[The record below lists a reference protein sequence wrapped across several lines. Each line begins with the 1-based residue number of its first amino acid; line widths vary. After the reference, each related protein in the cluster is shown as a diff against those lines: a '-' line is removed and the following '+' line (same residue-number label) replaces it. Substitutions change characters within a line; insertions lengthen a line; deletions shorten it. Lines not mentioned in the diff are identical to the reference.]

1 MLSNT
6 FILRYFYYF
15 NLHNIYQM
23 AEKEAKARIKINKLL
38 EEAGWTFFD
47 TEKGKATIKLESAIK
62 MDDLGDDFER
72 TKNGYID
79 FLLVDENQNP
89 ILVLEA
95 KKESLNPLIGKEQAR
110 KYAISQKVKFII
122 LSNGTLHYLWNIET
136 GNPEKI
142 QVFPTLESIKQ
153 YYQFN
158 PDSNKLV
165 TEVVND
171 DYVVLTQLPNYQQ
184 IPEFQDEQKKKDLI
198 FNLKLRFL
206 RYYQVEAIKAVQQ
219 WVSEGKK
226 RFLLEMAT
234 GTGKTLTAAA
244 LIKLFYRTGN
254 ARRILFLVDRLELEE
269 QARKDFTN
277 YLKNDLT
284 TVVYKEKKN
293 DWRKSE
299 IVVTTIQSLL
309 VNNKYKTLFSP
320 TDFDLIISDESHR
333 LLGGGNSR
341 ALFEYF
347 LGYKLG
353 LTATPKDYLK
363 HLDTDNFEDPRE
375 LERRMLL
382 DTYST
387 FGCESGVPTYRY
399 TLLDGAKDGYLRQPI
414 VVDARTDVTTKLLS
428 EQGYGVMVTVASTE
442 QEDILEEVNYKQ
454 NHFERKFFSEETN
467 RVFCKTFL
475 ENGLKDPISGEFGK
489 SLVFAVSQNHAAKL
503 AQILNEYAH
512 QFYPGKY
519 QSDFAVQVTSNVQN
533 SQQMTVDFSNDK
545 LLGFS
550 DFTNDDAILESY
562 KTSKARVCVTVGMM
576 TTGWDCPNILNLGLM
591 RPIFSPT
598 EFIQIKGR
606 GTRIHKFELTFKN
619 ELGKQETVFLDKQHF
634 KLFDFFATCEYF
646 EEKYQYDQV
655 LKLPVK
661 SDKRN
666 DIPILDDNTLKPKRD
681 GYETDEADRI
691 VNIKESVVDFSGMK
705 VDRMFFQQFEEKVKT
720 DVEIKQLM
728 EAGDVE
734 IATSIAK
741 EKYDNK
747 PDEFFDLE
755 KLRKSLKID
764 RKISWR
770 ELLELVYY
778 GNVIKVKDDLL
789 DDEFQ
794 KFISTNDVSH
804 IEDIQALRYFFYA
817 YITDPSVKNIIDQKE
832 YTELYHNPS
841 FNVEDFSRVDD
852 NMKNILPQY
861 IKTYVSTNKYL

>member
-1 MLSNT
+1 
-6 FILRYFYYF
+6 
-15 NLHNIYQM
+15 M

-38 EEAGWTFFD
+38 EESGWSFFD
-47 TEKGKATIKLESAIK
+47 TDKGKATIKLESSIK
-62 MDDLGDDFER
+62 MDDLGEDFEHS
-72 TKNGYID
+72 KNGFID

-95 KKESLNPLIGKEQAR
+95 KKESLNPLVGKEQAR
-110 KYAISQKVKFII
+110 NYAKSQKVKFII

-136 GNPEKI
+136 GNPEQI

-158 PDSNKLV
+158 PDPSKLFS
-165 TEVVND
+165 EQVND
-171 DYVVLTQLPNYQQ
+171 DYVVLTQLPNYKQ
-184 IPEFQDEQKKKDLI
+184 IPEFQDLPAGANAQLGEQKKKDLI

-219 WVSEGKK
+219 SVSEGKK

-277 YLKNDLT
+277 YLKNDIT

-293 DWRKSE
+293 DWRKAD
-299 IVVTTIQSLL
+299 IVVTTIQSLM

-363 HLDTDNFEDPRE
+363 HLDTDNIDDPRE

-382 DTYST
+382 DTYTT
-387 FGCESGVPTYRY
+387 FGCESGIPTYRY
-399 TLLDGAKDGYLRQPI
+399 TLVDGAKDGYLRQPI

-428 EQGYGVMVTVASTE
+428 EQGYGIIVTVASSE

-454 NHFERKFFSEETN
+454 SHFERKFFSEETN
-467 RVFCKTFL
+467 RVFCKTFI
-475 ENGLKDPISGEFGK
+475 ENGLKDPINGEFGK

-503 AQILNEYAH
+503 AQLLNEYAH
-512 QFYPGKY
+512 QIFPGKY
-519 QSDFAVQVTSNVQN
+519 QSDFAVQVTSNVKGA
-533 SQQMTVDFSNDK
+533 QQMTIDFGEKDS
-545 LLGFS
+545 LLGRSQFAK
-550 DFTNDDAILESY
+550 NNEILESY

-606 GTRIHKFELTFKN
+606 GTRIHKFEHKFKN
-619 ELGKQETVFLDKQHF
+619 DPDSYRDEEENISIDKAAF

-655 LKLPVK
+655 LKLPVNF
-661 SDKRN
+661 DKG
-666 DIPILDDNTLKPKRD
+666 DDMPTVDDNTFKPKRE
-681 GYETDEADRI
+681 GYEYTENDRI
-691 VNIKESVVDFSGMK
+691 HSFREQQVDFAGMK

-720 DVEIKQLM
+720 DDEIKQLM

-734 IATSIAK
+734 VATARAK

-747 PDEFFDLE
+747 PEEYFDLE

-764 RKISWR
+764 RKIGWR
-770 ELLELVYY
+770 ELLELIYF
-778 GNVIKVKDDLL
+778 GNQIKGKDDLL
-789 DDEFQ
+789 SDEFE
-794 KFISTNDVSH
+794 KFISTNNVSY
-804 IEDIQALRYFFYA
+804 INDLQGLRYFFYA
-817 YITDPSVKNIIDQKE
+817 YITDPSVREIIDQQDF
-832 YTELYHNPS
+832 TELYHNPT
-841 FNVEDFSRVDD
+841 FNVEDFNRVDD
-852 NMKNILPQY
+852 EMKSKLPYY
-861 IKTYVSTNKYL
+861 IKTYVPLNKFISS

>member
-1 MLSNT
+1 
-6 FILRYFYYF
+6 
-15 NLHNIYQM
+15 M

-38 EEAGWTFFD
+38 EEAGWRFFD
-47 TEKGKATIKLESAIK
+47 TDKGKATIKLESSIK
-62 MDDLGDDFER
+62 MDDLGEDFEHS
-72 TKNGYID
+72 KNGFID

-89 ILVLEA
+89 VLVLEA
-95 KKESLNPLIGKEQAR
+95 NKESLNPLVGKEQAR
-110 KYAISQKVKFII
+110 NYAKSQKVKFVI
-122 LSNGTLHYLWNIET
+122 LSNGTLHYLWNIES
-136 GNPEKI
+136 GNPEQI

-153 YYQFN
+153 YYEFN
-158 PDSNKLV
+158 PDPNKLV
-165 TEVVND
+165 SEEVNA
-171 DYVVLTQLPNYQQ
+171 DYVVLTQLPNYKQ

-206 RYYQVEAIKAVQQ
+206 RYYQVEAIHAVQKA
-219 WVSEGKK
+219 VSEGKK

-234 GTGKTLTAAA
+234 GTGKTLTSAAI
-244 LIKLFYRTGN
+244 IKLFYRTGN
-254 ARRILFLVDRLELEE
+254 ARRVLFLVDRLELEE

-284 TVVYKEKKN
+284 TVVYKEKRN
-293 DWRKSE
+293 DWRKAE
-299 IVVTTIQSLL
+299 IVVTTIQSLM
-309 VNNKYKTLFSP
+309 VNNKYKKLFSP

-363 HLDTDNFEDPRE
+363 HLDTENIEDPRE

-382 DTYST
+382 DTYTT
-387 FGCESGVPTYRY
+387 FGCESGIPTYRY
-399 TLLDGAKDGYLRQPI
+399 TLVDGAKDGYLLQPI

-428 EQGYGVMVTVASTE
+428 EQGYGVMVTVATSE
-442 QEDILEEVNYKQ
+442 QEDVLEEVKYKQ
-454 NHFERKFFSEETN
+454 NHFERKFFSDETN
-467 RVFCKTFL
+467 RVFCKTFI
-475 ENGLKDPISGEFGK
+475 ENGLKDPITGEFGK

-503 AQILNEYAH
+503 AQLLNEYAH
-512 QFYPGKY
+512 QFFPGKY
-519 QSDFAVQVTSNVQN
+519 QSDFAVQVTSNVQH

-550 DFTNDDAILESY
+550 NFAKGNEMLESY

-576 TTGWDCPNILNLGLM
+576 TTGWDCPNILNLALM

-606 GTRIHKFELTFKN
+606 GTRVHTFEHKFKN
-619 ELGKQETVFLDKQHF
+619 EFGEEETISVDKQTF

-655 LKLPVK
+655 LKLPKNFEKGEDFPTV
-661 SDKRN
+661 
-666 DIPILDDNTLKPKRD
+666 DDNTLKPKRD
-681 GYETDEADRI
+681 GYEY
-691 VNIKESVVDFSGMK
+691 KENDKIATWNEQQVDFTGMK

-720 DVEIKQLM
+720 DEEIKQLM

-734 IATSIAK
+734 IATARAK

-747 PDEFFDLE
+747 PEEYFDLE
-755 KLRKSLKID
+755 KLRRSLKID

-770 ELLELVYY
+770 ELLELIYF
-778 GNVIKVKDDLL
+778 GSQIKGKDDLL
-789 DDEFQ
+789 SDEFE
-794 KFISTNDVSH
+794 KFISTNNVA
-804 IEDIQALRYFFYA
+804 DISDLQSLRYFFYA
-817 YITDPSVKNIIDQKE
+817 YITDPSVREIIDQQDF
-832 YTELYHNPS
+832 TELYHNPT
-841 FNVEDFSRVDD
+841 FNVEDFNRVPDE
-852 NMKNILPQY
+852 MKSKLPY
-861 IKTYVSTNKYL
+861 YVKTYVPLNKFLSA

>member
-1 MLSNT
+1 
-6 FILRYFYYF
+6 
-15 NLHNIYQM
+15 M
-23 AEKEAKARIKINKLL
+23 AAKEAKARIKINKLL
-38 EEAGWTFFD
+38 EESGWSFFD
-47 TEKGKATIKLESAIK
+47 TDKGKATIKLESSIR
-62 MDDLGDDFER
+62 MDDLGEDFESA
-72 TKNGYID
+72 KSGFID

-95 KKESLNPLIGKEQAR
+95 KKESLNPLVGKEQAR
-110 KYAISQKVKFII
+110 NYAKSQKVKFII
-122 LSNGTLHYLWNIET
+122 LSNGTLHYLWNIEN
-136 GNPEKI
+136 GNPEQI

-158 PDSNKLV
+158 PDPSK
-165 TEVVND
+165 VVSEQVHD
-171 DYVVLTQLPNYQQ
+171 DYVVLTQLPNYKQ
-184 IPEFQDEQKKKDLI
+184 IPEFQDKQKKKDLI

-219 WVSEGKK
+219 WVSAGKK

-254 ARRILFLVDRLELEE
+254 ARRVLFLVDRLELEE

-277 YLKNDLT
+277 YLKNDIT

-293 DWRKSE
+293 DWRKAD
-299 IVVTTIQSLL
+299 IVVTTIQSLM

-320 TDFDLIISDESHR
+320 TDFDLIVSDESHR

-363 HLDTDNFEDPRE
+363 YLDTDNIDDPRE
-375 LERRMLL
+375 LERRRLL
-382 DTYST
+382 DTYAT

-399 TLLDGAKDGYLRQPI
+399 TLVDGAKDGYLRQPI

-428 EQGYGVMVTVASTE
+428 EQGYGIMVTVASSE
-442 QEDILEEVNYKQ
+442 QEDILEEVNYRQ

-467 RVFCKTFL
+467 RVFCKTFI
-475 ENGLKDPISGEFGK
+475 ENGLKDPINDEFGK

-503 AQILNEYAH
+503 AQLLNEYAH
-512 QFYPGKY
+512 QFFPGKY
-519 QSDFAVQVTSNVQN
+519 RSDFAVQVTSNVPN
-533 SQQMTVDFSNDK
+533 SQQMTIDFSNDK

-550 DFTNDDAILESY
+550 NFAKQNEILESY
-562 KTSKARVCVTVGMM
+562 KTSKTRVCVTVGMM

-606 GTRIHKFELTFKN
+606 GTRIHTFEHKFKN
-619 ELGKQETVFLDKQHF
+619 FEGEEETKSIDKTAF

-655 LKLPVK
+655 LKLPVNF
-661 SDKRN
+661 DKG
-666 DIPILDDNTLKPKRD
+666 DDMPTVADNLIKPKRE
-681 GYETDEADRI
+681 GYEYKEDDRI
-691 VNIKESVVDFSGMK
+691 HSLHEQQVDFAGMK

-720 DVEIKQLM
+720 DNEIKQLM

-734 IATSIAK
+734 VATARAK

-747 PDEFFDLE
+747 PEEYFDLE

-764 RKISWR
+764 RKIGWR
-770 ELLELVYY
+770 ELLELIYF
-778 GNVIKVKDDLL
+778 GNQIKGKDDLL
-789 DDEFQ
+789 SDEFE
-794 KFISTNDVSH
+794 KFISTNNVSN
-804 IEDIQALRYFFYA
+804 ISDLQGLRYFFDA
-817 YITDPSVKNIIDQKE
+817 YITDPSVREIIDQQDF
-832 YTELYHNPS
+832 TELYHNPT
-841 FNVEDFSRVDD
+841 FNVEDFNRVDD
-852 NMKNILPQY
+852 EMKSKLPYY
-861 IKTYVSTNKYL
+861 IKTYVPINKFLSN

>member
-1 MLSNT
+1 MNP
-6 FILRYFYYF
+6 
-15 NLHNIYQM
+15 
-23 AEKEAKARIKINKLL
+23 KEAQARIKINKFL
-38 EEAGWTFFD
+38 EDAGWRFFD
-47 TEKGKATIKLESAIK
+47 TEKGKATIKLESSIT
-62 MDDLGDDFER
+62 MDDLGEDFEHS
-72 TKNGYID
+72 KNGFID
-79 FLLVDENQNP
+79 FLLVDENKNP

-95 KKESLNPLIGKEQAR
+95 KKESLNPLVGKEQAR
-110 KYAISQKVKFII
+110 NYAKSQKVKFII

-136 GNPEKI
+136 GNPEQI
-142 QVFPTLESIKQ
+142 QVFPSLESIKQ

-158 PDSNKLV
+158 PDPSKLV
-165 TEVVND
+165 SEEIND
-171 DYVVLTQLPNYQQ
+171 DYVVLTQLPNYKQ
-184 IPEFQDEQKKKDLI
+184 IPEFKDEQKKKDLI

-219 WVSEGKK
+219 SVKEGKK

-254 ARRILFLVDRLELEE
+254 ARRILFLVDRLELED

-277 YLKNDLT
+277 YLKNDIT

-293 DWRKSE
+293 DWRKAD
-299 IVVTTIQSLL
+299 IVVTTIQSLM

-363 HLDTDNFEDPRE
+363 HLDTDNIEDPRE

-382 DTYST
+382 DTYIT
-387 FGCESGVPTYRY
+387 FGCESGQPTYRY
-399 TLLDGAKDGYLRQPI
+399 TLTDGAKDGFLRQPI

-428 EQGYGVMVTVASTE
+428 EQGYGIMVTIASTE

-467 RVFCKTFL
+467 RVFCKTFI

-503 AQILNEYAH
+503 AQLLNEYAH
-512 QFYPGKY
+512 QLFPNKY
-519 QSDFAVQVTSNVQN
+519 QSDFAVQVTSNVAN
-533 SQQMTVDFSNDK
+533 SQQMSIDYSNDK

-550 DFTNDDAILESY
+550 NFAKDNEILESY
-562 KTSKARVCVTVGMM
+562 KTSIARICVTVGMM

-606 GTRIHKFELTFKN
+606 GTRIHKFEHKFKN
-619 ELGKQETVFLDKQHF
+619 DLGEVETISIDKKAF

-655 LKLPVK
+655 LKLPINI
-661 SDKRN
+661 DKG
-666 DIPILDDNTLKPKRD
+666 DEVLVFEDTLKAKRE
-681 GYETDEADRI
+681 GFEY
-691 VNIKESVVDFSGMK
+691 KENDKITSFQEKQVDFQGMK

-720 DVEIKQLM
+720 DDEIKLLM

-734 IATSIAK
+734 IASARAK

-747 PDEFFDLE
+747 PEEYFDLE

-764 RKISWR
+764 RKIGWR
-770 ELLELVYY
+770 ELLELIYF
-778 GNVIKVKDDLL
+778 GNKIKGKDDLL
-789 DDEFQ
+789 SDEFD
-794 KFISTNDVSH
+794 KFISTNNISNVS
-804 IEDIQALRYFFYA
+804 DLQSLRYFFYA
-817 YITDPSVKNIIDQKE
+817 YITDPTVRDIIDQQE
-832 YTELYHNPS
+832 FTELYHNPT
-841 FNVEDFSRVDD
+841 FNVEDFNRVDD
-852 NMKNILPQY
+852 DMKSKLPYY
-861 IKTYVSTNKYL
+861 IKTYVPLNKFISS

>member
-1 MLSNT
+1 
-6 FILRYFYYF
+6 
-15 NLHNIYQM
+15 M
-23 AEKEAKARIKINKLL
+23 AQKEAKARIKINKLL
-38 EEAGWTFFD
+38 EEAGWRFFD
-47 TEKGKATIKLESAIK
+47 SDKGKATIHLESSIK
-62 MDDLGDDFER
+62 MDDLGEDFEHS
-72 TKNGYID
+72 KNGFID
-79 FLLVDENQNP
+79 FLLVDDNQNP

-95 KKESLNPLIGKEQAR
+95 KKESLNPLVGKEQAR
-110 KYAISQKVKFII
+110 NYAKSQKVKFII

-136 GNPEKI
+136 GNPEQI

-158 PDSNKLV
+158 PDPSKLV
-165 TEVVND
+165 SEQVND
-171 DYVVLTQLPNYQQ
+171 DFVVLTQLPNYKQ
-184 IPEFQDEQKKKDLI
+184 IPEFQVEQKKKDLI

-219 WVSEGKK
+219 SVSEGKK

-254 ARRILFLVDRLELEE
+254 ARRILFLVDRLELEV

-277 YLKNDLT
+277 YLKNDIT

-293 DWRKSE
+293 DWRKAD
-299 IVVTTIQSLL
+299 IVVTTIQSLM

-363 HLDTDNFEDPRE
+363 HLDSDNIDDPRE

-382 DTYST
+382 DTYAT
-387 FGCESGVPTYRY
+387 FGCESGIPTYRY
-399 TLLDGAKDGYLRQPI
+399 TLVNGAKDGYLRQPI

-428 EQGYGVMVTVASTE
+428 QQGYGIMVTVASTE

-467 RVFCKTFL
+467 RVFCKTFI
-475 ENGLKDPISGEFGK
+475 ENGLKDPINGEFGK

-503 AQILNEYAH
+503 AQLLNEYAH
-512 QFYPGKY
+512 QIFPGKY

-550 DFTNDDAILESY
+550 HFAKENETLESY
-562 KTSKARVCVTVGMM
+562 KTSKVRVCVTVGMM

-606 GTRIHKFELTFKN
+606 GTRIHKFEHKFKN
-619 ELGKQETVFLDKQHF
+619 DLGEEENISIDKAAF

-646 EEKYQYDQV
+646 EEKFQYDQL
-655 LKLPVK
+655 LKLPVNI
-661 SDKRN
+661 DKGN
-666 DIPILDDNTLKPKRD
+666 EMPTVDDNTIKPKRE
-681 GYETDEADRI
+681 GYEYKEDDRI
-691 VNIKESVVDFSGMK
+691 HTILEQQVDLTGMK

-720 DVEIKQLM
+720 DNEIKQLM

-734 IATSIAK
+734 VATARAK

-747 PDEFFDLE
+747 PEEYFDLE

-764 RKISWR
+764 RKIGWR
-770 ELLELVYY
+770 ELLELIYF
-778 GNVIKVKDDLL
+778 GNQIKGKDDLL
-789 DDEFQ
+789 SDEFE
-794 KFISTNDVSH
+794 KFISTNNVSN
-804 IEDIQALRYFFYA
+804 IDDLQGLRYFFYA
-817 YITDPSVKNIIDQKE
+817 YITDPSVRHIIDQQDF
-832 YTELYHNPS
+832 TELYHNSS
-841 FNVEDFSRVDD
+841 FNVEDFNRVDD
-852 NMKNILPQY
+852 DMKSKLPY
-861 IKTYVSTNKYL
+861 YVNTYVPIQKFV

>member
-1 MLSNT
+1 
-6 FILRYFYYF
+6 
-15 NLHNIYQM
+15 M

-38 EEAGWTFFD
+38 EEAGWRFFD
-47 TEKGKATIKLESAIK
+47 TDKGKATIKLESSIK
-62 MDDLGDDFER
+62 MDDLGEDFENS
-72 TKNGYID
+72 KNGFID

-89 ILVLEA
+89 VLVLEA
-95 KKESLNPLIGKEQAR
+95 KKESLNPLVGKEQAR
-110 KYAISQKVKFII
+110 NYAKSQKVKFVI

-136 GNPEKI
+136 GNPEQI

-153 YYQFN
+153 YYEFN
-158 PDSNKLV
+158 PDPNKLV
-165 TEVVND
+165 SEEVNA
-171 DYVVLTQLPNYQQ
+171 DYVVLTQLPNYKQ

-206 RYYQVEAIKAVQQ
+206 RYYQVEAIQAVQKA
-219 WVSEGKK
+219 VSEGKK

-234 GTGKTLTAAA
+234 GTGKTLTSAAI
-244 LIKLFYRTGN
+244 IKLFYRTGN
-254 ARRILFLVDRLELEE
+254 ARRVLFLVDRLELEE

-284 TVVYKEKKN
+284 TVVYKEKRN
-293 DWRKSE
+293 DWRKAE
-299 IVVTTIQSLL
+299 IVVTTIQSLM
-309 VNNKYKTLFSP
+309 VNNKYKKLFSP

-363 HLDTDNFEDPRE
+363 HLDTENIEDPRE

-382 DTYST
+382 DTYTT
-387 FGCESGVPTYRY
+387 FGCESGIPTYRY
-399 TLLDGAKDGYLRQPI
+399 TLVDGAKDGYLRQLI

-428 EQGYGVMVTVASTE
+428 EQGYGVMVTVATSE
-442 QEDILEEVNYKQ
+442 QEDVLEEVKYKQ
-454 NHFERKFFSEETN
+454 NHFERKFFSDETN
-467 RVFCKTFL
+467 RVFCKTFI
-475 ENGLKDPISGEFGK
+475 ENGLKDPITGEFGK

-503 AQILNEYAH
+503 AQLLNEYAH
-512 QFYPGKY
+512 QYFPGKY

-533 SQQMTVDFSNDK
+533 SQQMTVDYSNDK

-550 DFTNDDAILESY
+550 NFAKGNEILESY

-576 TTGWDCPNILNLGLM
+576 TTGWDCPNILNLALM

-606 GTRIHKFELTFKN
+606 GTRVHTFEHKFKN
-619 ELGKQETVFLDKQHF
+619 ELGEEETISIDKQTF

-655 LKLPVK
+655 LKLPK
-661 SDKRN
+661 N
-666 DIPILDDNTLKPKRD
+666 FEQGDDFPTVDDFTLKPKRD
-681 GYETDEADRI
+681 GYEY
-691 VNIKESVVDFSGMK
+691 KENDKIATWNEQQVDFTGMK

-720 DVEIKQLM
+720 DEEIKQLM

-734 IATSIAK
+734 IATARAK

-747 PDEFFDLE
+747 PEEYFDLE
-755 KLRKSLKID
+755 KLRRSLKID
-764 RKISWR
+764 RKIGWR
-770 ELLELVYY
+770 ELLELIYF
-778 GNVIKVKDDLL
+778 GNQIKGKDDLL
-789 DDEFQ
+789 SDEFE
-794 KFISTNDVSH
+794 KFISTNNVA
-804 IEDIQALRYFFYA
+804 DINDLQGLRYFFYA
-817 YITDPSVKNIIDQKE
+817 YITDPSVREIIDQQDF
-832 YTELYHNPS
+832 TELYHNPT
-841 FNVEDFSRVDD
+841 FNVEDFNRVPDE
-852 NMKNILPQY
+852 MKSKLPY
-861 IKTYVSTNKYL
+861 YVKTYVPLNKFLSA

>member
-1 MLSNT
+1 
-6 FILRYFYYF
+6 
-15 NLHNIYQM
+15 M

-38 EEAGWTFFD
+38 EESGWSFFD
-47 TEKGKATIKLESAIK
+47 SDKGKATIKLESSIK
-62 MDDLGDDFER
+62 MDDLGEDFENA
-72 TKNGYID
+72 KSGFID

-95 KKESLNPLIGKEQAR
+95 KKESLNPLVGKEQAR
-110 KYAISQKVKFII
+110 NYAKSQKGKFII

-136 GNPEKI
+136 GNPEQI

-158 PDSNKLV
+158 PEPGKLIS
-165 TEVVND
+165 EQVND
-171 DYVVLTQLPNYQQ
+171 DYVVLTQLPNYKQ
-184 IPEFQDEQKKKDLI
+184 IPEFQDLPAGADAQAGEQKKKDLI

-219 WVSEGKK
+219 SVSEGKK

-277 YLKNDLT
+277 YLKNDIT

-293 DWRKSE
+293 DWRKAD
-299 IVVTTIQSLL
+299 IVVTNIQSLI

-320 TDFDLIISDESHR
+320 IDFDLIISDESHR

-363 HLDTDNFEDPRE
+363 HLDTDNIDDPRE
-375 LERRMLL
+375 LERRMML
-382 DTYST
+382 DTYTT
-387 FGCESGVPTYRY
+387 FGCESGIPTYRY
-399 TLLDGAKDGYLRQPI
+399 TLVDGAKDGYLRQPI

-428 EQGYGVMVTVASTE
+428 EQGYGIMVTVASSE

-467 RVFCKTFL
+467 RVFCKTFI
-475 ENGLKDPISGEFGK
+475 ENGLKDPINGEFGK

-503 AQILNEYAH
+503 AQLLNEYAH
-512 QFYPGKY
+512 QIFPNKY

-550 DFTNDDAILESY
+550 HFAKDNEILESY

-606 GTRIHKFELTFKN
+606 GTRIHKFEHKFKN
-619 ELGKQETVFLDKQHF
+619 DLGEEENISIDKAAF

-655 LKLPVK
+655 LKLPVNF
-661 SDKRN
+661 DKA
-666 DIPILDDNTLKPKRD
+666 DDMPPVDDNTIKPKRN
-681 GYETDEADRI
+681 GYEYDENDFI
-691 VNIKESVVDFSGMK
+691 TYVKEQQVDFTGMK

-720 DVEIKQLM
+720 DDEIKQLM

-734 IATSIAK
+734 VATARAK

-747 PDEFFDLE
+747 PEEYFNLE

-764 RKISWR
+764 RKIGWR
-770 ELLELVYY
+770 ELLELIYF
-778 GNVIKVKDDLL
+778 GNQIKGKDDLL
-789 DDEFQ
+789 SDEFE
-794 KFISTNDVSH
+794 KFINTNNVSN
-804 IEDIQALRYFFYA
+804 IDDLQGLRYFFYA
-817 YITDPSVKNIIDQKE
+817 YITDPSVRQIIDQQDF
-832 YTELYHNPS
+832 TELYHNPS
-841 FNVEDFSRVDD
+841 FNVEDFNRVDD
-852 NMKNILPQY
+852 EMKSKLPY
-861 IKTYVSTNKYL
+861 YVNTYVPMQKFVN

>member
-1 MLSNT
+1 
-6 FILRYFYYF
+6 
-15 NLHNIYQM
+15 M

-38 EEAGWTFFD
+38 EESGWSFFD
-47 TEKGKATIKLESAIK
+47 TDKGKATIKLESSIK
-62 MDDLGDDFER
+62 MDDLGEDFENA
-72 TKNGYID
+72 KSGFID

-95 KKESLNPLIGKEQAR
+95 KKESLNPLVGKEQAR
-110 KYAISQKVKFII
+110 SYAKSQKVKFII

-136 GNPEKI
+136 GNPEQI

-158 PDSNKLV
+158 PEPSKLV
-165 TEVVND
+165 SEQVND
-171 DYVVLTQLPNYQQ
+171 DYVVLTQLPNYKQ
-184 IPEFQDEQKKKDLI
+184 IPEFQDEKKKKDLI

-219 WVSEGKK
+219 SVSEGKK

-277 YLKNDLT
+277 YLKNDIT

-293 DWRKSE
+293 DWRKAD
-299 IVVTTIQSLL
+299 IVVTTIQSLM

-320 TDFDLIISDESHR
+320 TDFDFIISDESHR

-363 HLDTDNFEDPRE
+363 HLDTDNIDDPRE

-382 DTYST
+382 DTYTT
-387 FGCESGVPTYRY
+387 FGCESGIPTYRY
-399 TLLDGAKDGYLRQPI
+399 TLVDGAKDGYLRQPI

-428 EQGYGVMVTVASTE
+428 EQGYSIMVTVASSE
-442 QEDILEEVNYKQ
+442 QEDILEEVKYKQ
-454 NHFERKFFSEETN
+454 NHFERKFFSEVTN
-467 RVFCKTFL
+467 RVFCKTFI

-503 AQILNEYAH
+503 AQLLNEYAH
-512 QFYPGKY
+512 QIFPGKY

-550 DFTNDDAILESY
+550 HFANNVDLLESY

-606 GTRIHKFELTFKN
+606 GTRIHKFEHKFKN
-619 ELGKQETVFLDKQHF
+619 DLGEEENISIDKAAF

-655 LKLPVK
+655 LKLPVNFEK
-661 SDKRN
+661 GDDKPTGG
-666 DIPILDDNTLKPKRD
+666 DITIKPKRD
-681 GYETDEADRI
+681 GYEYKENDRI
-691 VNIKESVVDFSGMK
+691 HSLHEQHVDFAGMK

-734 IATSIAK
+734 VATARAK

-747 PDEFFDLE
+747 PEEYFDLE

-764 RKISWR
+764 RKIGWR
-770 ELLELVYY
+770 ELLELIYF
-778 GNVIKVKDDLL
+778 GNQIKGKDDLL
-789 DDEFQ
+789 SDEFE
-794 KFISTNDVSH
+794 KFISTNNVSN
-804 IEDIQALRYFFYA
+804 IDDLQGLRYFFYA
-817 YITDPSVKNIIDQKE
+817 YITDPSVRNIIDQQDF
-832 YTELYHNPS
+832 TELYHNPS
-841 FNVEDFSRVDD
+841 FNVEDFNRVDD
-852 NMKNILPQY
+852 EMKSKLPYY
-861 IKTYVSTNKYL
+861 IKTYVPLNKFLSA

>member
-1 MLSNT
+1 
-6 FILRYFYYF
+6 
-15 NLHNIYQM
+15 M

-38 EEAGWTFFD
+38 EESGWSFFD
-47 TEKGKATIKLESAIK
+47 TNKGKATIKLESSIK
-62 MDDLGDDFER
+62 MFDLGEDFENA
-72 TKNGYID
+72 KSGFID

-95 KKESLNPLIGKEQAR
+95 KKESLNPLVGKEQAR
-110 KYAISQKVKFII
+110 NYAKSQKVKFII

-136 GNPEKI
+136 GNPEQI

-158 PDSNKLV
+158 PDPSKLV
-165 TEVVND
+165 SEQVND
-171 DYVVLTQLPNYQQ
+171 DYVVLTQLPNYKQ
-184 IPEFQDEQKKKDLI
+184 IPEFQEEPKTEAGIRQKKDLM

-219 WVSEGKK
+219 SVSEGKK

-254 ARRILFLVDRLELEE
+254 ARRILFLVDRLELED

-277 YLKNDLT
+277 YLKNDLA

-293 DWRKSE
+293 DWRKAD
-299 IVVTTIQSLL
+299 IFVTTIQSLM

-363 HLDTDNFEDPRE
+363 HLETDNIDDPRE
-375 LERRMLL
+375 MERRMLL
-382 DTYST
+382 DTYAT
-387 FGCESGVPTYRY
+387 FGCDSGIPTYRY
-399 TLLDGAKDGYLRQPI
+399 TLLDGAKDGFLIQPI

-428 EQGYGVMVTVASTE
+428 EQGYGIMVTVASSE

-467 RVFCKTFL
+467 RVFCKTFI
-475 ENGLKDPISGEFGK
+475 ENGLKDPINGEFGK

-503 AQILNEYAH
+503 AQLLNEYAH
-512 QFYPGKY
+512 KFFPGKY
-519 QSDFAVQVTSNVQN
+519 QSDFAVQVTSNVAG
-533 SQQMTVDFSNDK
+533 SQLMTTQFSEDQ
-545 LLGFS
+545 LLGKSKFS
-550 DFTNDDAILESY
+550 PINEDGY

-606 GTRIHKFELTFKN
+606 GTRTHKFEHKFKN
-619 ELGKQETVFLDKQHF
+619 ELSEIEHISIDKAAF

-646 EEKYQYDQV
+646 EEKYQYDQI
-655 LKLPVK
+655 LKLPVNF
-661 SDKRN
+661 DKGH
-666 DIPILDDNTLKPKRD
+666 DLPIVNDNTLKAKRN
-681 GYETDEADRI
+681 GYEYEENDFITS
-691 VNIKESVVDFSGMK
+691 VNEQQVEYTGMK

-720 DVEIKQLM
+720 DDEIKQLM
-728 EAGDVE
+728 DAGDVE
-734 IATSIAK
+734 IASARTK
-741 EKYDNK
+741 EKYENK
-747 PDEFFDLE
+747 PEEYYDLE

-764 RKISWR
+764 RKIGWR
-770 ELLELVYY
+770 ELLELIYY
-778 GNVIKVKDDLL
+778 GNKIKGKEELL
-789 DDEFQ
+789 GDEFE
-794 KFISTNDVSH
+794 KFINTNNVANINDL
-804 IEDIQALRYFFYA
+804 QGLRYFFDA
-817 YITDPSVKNIIDQKE
+817 YITDPSVRHIIDQQDF
-832 YTELYHNPS
+832 TELYHNPS
-841 FNVEDFSRVDD
+841 FNVEDFNRVDD
-852 NMKNILPQY
+852 EMKSKLPYY
-861 IKTYVSTNKYL
+861 IKTYVPLNKFNA

>member
-1 MLSNT
+1 
-6 FILRYFYYF
+6 
-15 NLHNIYQM
+15 M

-38 EEAGWTFFD
+38 EEAGWRFFD
-47 TEKGKATIKLESAIK
+47 TGNDKATIKLESSIK
-62 MDDLGDDFER
+62 MDDLGEDFEHS
-72 TKNGYID
+72 KNGFID

-89 ILVLEA
+89 VLVLEA
-95 KKESLNPLIGKEQAR
+95 KKESLNPLVGKEQAR
-110 KYAISQKVKFII
+110 NYAKSQKVKFVI

-136 GNPEKI
+136 GNPEQI

-153 YYQFN
+153 YYKFN
-158 PDSNKLV
+158 PDPNKLV
-165 TEVVND
+165 SEEVNA
-171 DYVVLTQLPNYQQ
+171 DYVVLTQLPNYKQ

-206 RYYQVEAIKAVQQ
+206 RYYQVEAVQAVQKA
-219 WVSEGKK
+219 VSEGKK

-234 GTGKTLTAAA
+234 GTGKTLTSAAI
-244 LIKLFYRTGN
+244 IKLFYRTGN
-254 ARRILFLVDRLELEE
+254 ARRVLFLVDRLELEE

-284 TVVYKEKKN
+284 TVVYKEKRN
-293 DWRKSE
+293 DWRKAE
-299 IVVTTIQSLL
+299 IVVTTIQSLM
-309 VNNKYKTLFSP
+309 VNNKYKKLFSP

-363 HLDTDNFEDPRE
+363 HLDTENIEDPRE

-382 DTYST
+382 DTYTT
-387 FGCESGVPTYRY
+387 FGCESGIPTYRY
-399 TLLDGAKDGYLRQPI
+399 TLVDGAKDGYLRQPI

-428 EQGYGVMVTVASTE
+428 EQGYGVMVTVATSE
-442 QEDILEEVNYKQ
+442 QEDVLEEVKYKQ
-454 NHFERKFFSEETN
+454 NHFERKFFSDETN
-467 RVFCKTFL
+467 RVFCKTFI
-475 ENGLKDPISGEFGK
+475 ENGLKDPITGEFGK

-503 AQILNEYAH
+503 AQLLNEYAH
-512 QFYPGKY
+512 HYFSGKY

-533 SQQMTVDFSNDK
+533 SQQMTVDYSNDK

-550 DFTNDDAILESY
+550 NFAKGNEILESY

-576 TTGWDCPNILNLGLM
+576 TTGWDCPNILNLALM

-606 GTRIHKFELTFKN
+606 GTRVHTFEHKFKN
-619 ELGKQETVFLDKQHF
+619 ELGEEETISINKTTF

-655 LKLPVK
+655 LKLPK
-661 SDKRN
+661 NFEQGD
-666 DIPILDDNTLKPKRD
+666 DIPTVNDNTIKPKRD
-681 GYETDEADRI
+681 GYEY
-691 VNIKESVVDFSGMK
+691 KENDKIATWNEQQVDFTGMK

-720 DVEIKQLM
+720 DEEIKQLM

-734 IATSIAK
+734 IATARAK

-747 PDEFFDLE
+747 PEEYFDLE
-755 KLRKSLKID
+755 KLRRSLKID
-764 RKISWR
+764 RKIGWR
-770 ELLELVYY
+770 ELLELIYF
-778 GNVIKVKDDLL
+778 GNQIKGKDDLL
-789 DDEFQ
+789 SDEFE
-794 KFISTNDVSH
+794 KFLSTNNVA
-804 IEDIQALRYFFYA
+804 DINDLQGLRYFFYA
-817 YITDPSVKNIIDQKE
+817 YITDPSVREIIDQQE
-832 YTELYHNPS
+832 FTELYHNPT
-841 FNVEDFSRVDD
+841 FNVDDFNRVPDE
-852 NMKNILPQY
+852 MKSKLPY
-861 IKTYVSTNKYL
+861 YVKTYVPLNKFLSA